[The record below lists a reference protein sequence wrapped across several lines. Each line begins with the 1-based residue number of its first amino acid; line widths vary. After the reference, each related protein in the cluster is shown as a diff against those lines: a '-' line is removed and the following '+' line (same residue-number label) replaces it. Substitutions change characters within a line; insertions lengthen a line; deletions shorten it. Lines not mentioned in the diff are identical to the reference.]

1 MTGWCDHSGYE
12 GEKRQQEWTQLN
24 FVVHKTLVNGWFGQN
39 RIHRWIRTPT
49 SIKPMTCASS
59 FLEMMEE
66 TNLICYEFQSQHKSF
81 SSNITNHFKLI
92 A

>member
-1 MTGWCDHSGYE
+1 VDKNAQDQAYDVCIKFPGNDG
-12 GEKRQQEWTQLN
+12 
-24 FVVHKTLVNGWFGQN
+24 
-39 RIHRWIRTPT
+39 
-49 SIKPMTCASS
+49 KPMTYASS